1 MAARKGILIVGIVLA
16 FVVSAYAGEA
26 SRQMLVQYYNEG
38 VKAQKSGDI
47 FAAKAA
53 YQKAS
58 LIIGSKEPDLTKA
71 IYNNFGAIYAQLGNV
86 EAAQKAFQAAL
97 NIDPNYK
104 LANYNMGV
112 LYAALGDAQRALQYL
127 VRAFNQT
134 GTYAVDSEKPEE

>member
-1 MAARKGILIVGIVLA
+1 MVTKNHVVIAGMILA
-16 FVVSAYAGEA
+16 FAAAAHASEA

-47 FAAKAA
+47 FAARAA

-58 LIIGSKEPDLTKA
+58 LVMGSKRPEVAKA
-71 IYNNFGAIYAQLGNV
+71 IYNNFGAIHAQVGNID
-86 EAAQKAFQAAL
+86 AAHNAFQAAL

-112 LYAALGDAQRALQYL
+112 LYASLGHAQEALAYL

-134 GTYAVDSEKPEE
+134 GTYAVDSEKPE